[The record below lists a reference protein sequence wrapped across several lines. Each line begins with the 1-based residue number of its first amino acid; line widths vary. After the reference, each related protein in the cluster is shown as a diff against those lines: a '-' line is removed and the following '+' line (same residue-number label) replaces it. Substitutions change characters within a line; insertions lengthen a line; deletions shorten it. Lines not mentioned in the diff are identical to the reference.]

1 MSKSIN
7 DLIRAALGD
16 AEAADAAIAE
26 PVGIQKTA
34 AAAPARPGPS
44 EHEKLASA
52 LEFIGRK
59 GVSSFVEKKAS
70 HMGDGNVGTTA
81 KSPPGGGETQKTLGN
96 MGTGTSHPAL
106 ASNQAAIDADKKI
119 KGKHEA
125 PQLKAVLDNAKDA
138 NIHKAASHDP
148 ALVKAALAKKIAES
162 HHA

>member
-1 MSKSIN
+1 MPKSIN

-16 AEAADAAIAE
+16 AEAADAAITE

-59 GVSSFVEKKAS
+59 GVRSFVKVAE
-70 HMGDGNVGTTA
+70 MGDGNVGTTA
-81 KSPPGGGETQKTLGN
+81 KSPPGGGETQRTLGS

-119 KGKHEA
+119 KGRHEA
-125 PQLKAVLDNAKDA
+125 PQIKAVLDNAKDD
-138 NIHKAASHDP
+138 NIHKAAGHDP
-148 ALVKAALAKKIAES
+148 ALVKAALAKKIAEAS
-162 HHA
+162 HA